1 MYIKRHAVVR
11 GQKRYVYLR
20 LVQAYR
26 DQHGR
31 VRHRVLRTLG
41 REDEL
46 KASGQLEQL
55 MGSFARLDPP
65 LVGVRREVGPLLL
78 AAHFLRRAGP
88 GRRRSTGR
96 CRSVGAPSCR
106 SGEVCAALI
115 ASRLCSPSPLYD
127 VAGWAS
133 GTALQEL
140 VGIPP
145 ALLSDDRLGRG
156 LEALAVYAEPL
167 RGALAARAIERFGID
182 AGRLHVDLT
191 TLRVAGAYEQ
201 SALVAKGWGPDRHVA
216 RQVRALQATSACG
229 VPLYVRPDPGNAAEV
244 ALIGASLERLKALAS
259 PGLVICDAA
268 CGYPKTLAQIAALGP
283 VLHRAAARQH
293 GLPRALPDRRR
304 TAGAA
309 GARLRRRTSARPA
322 ARAAHALPRRAAR
335 LARSPIPRRASHC
348 ALRVAYI
355 HSSEEAR
362 EVAAARER
370 ALSKAEDALARVQRG
385 LGGRYYKT
393 RRQVDARVAKILTG
407 PVERLIAVKT
417 ATRAGRPTLTFARD
431 QDAITAA
438 ARTDGIYAL
447 ATNLP
452 GRLSAGRVLELYK
465 GQQIVE
471 RRHRDY
477 KQTLKVRPIFLHNDD
492 RIYALTSIVGLAL
505 LIFGLIE
512 SQLRQ
517 ALGADH
523 DGQLPGL
530 LPEGRAAKPTGRNI
544 LAAFQGL
551 GLTYTPN
558 GIRLDRLT
566 HTQRRILELLDIQPP
581 WPEQTPDPPQPRKT
595 RLGVGR
601 AGMSCPGEPTRSG
614 KGPRLGPITASR
626 SASKRHDPACRTR
639 GPPLGPH
646 HGRSNRSA
654 PSGTSVHRAGL
665 LTCPMRRLSGR
676 RRGDAGLPS

>member
-11 GQKRYVYLR
+11 RGKRYVYLR

-26 DQHGR
+26 DEHGR

-65 LVGVRREVGPLLL
+65 MVGVRREVGPLLL
-78 AAHFLRRAGP
+78 AAHFVGELDLIGTVDRALP
-88 GRRRSTGR
+88 QRGRQQL
-96 CRSVGAPSCR
+96 SC
-106 SGEVCAALI
+106 GEICAALI

-140 VGIPP
+140 TGIPP
-145 ALLSDDRLGRG
+145 ALLNDDRLGRG
-156 LEALAVYAEPL
+156 LETLAVYAETL
-167 RGALAARAIERFGID
+167 RGALAARAIERFGLD

-191 TLRVAGAYEQ
+191 TLRVAGAYED
-201 SALVAKGWGPDRHVA
+201 SALIAKGWGPDRRVA
-216 RQVRALQATSACG
+216 RQVRALQATTACG
-229 VPLYVRPDPGNAAEV
+229 VSVYVRPDPGNAAEV
-244 ALIGASLERLKALAS
+244 ALIGASLERLKELAC

-268 CGYPKTLAQIAALGP
+268 CGYPKTLAQIARSGLEFIVPLRASTGFRERYLTDVGPGALRALGYVAQRQTNLVPELRTRYRGVLRDWQISDPDTGQP
-283 VLHRAAARQH
+283 VK
-293 GLPRALPDRRR
+293 
-304 TAGAA
+304 
-309 GARLRRRTSARPA
+309 
-322 ARAAHALPRRAAR
+322 
-335 LARSPIPRRASHC
+335 
-348 ALRVAYI
+348 LRVAYI

-370 ALSKAEDALARVQRG
+370 ALTKAEDALARVKRG

-393 RRQVDARVAKILTG
+393 RRQVDARVATILTG
-407 PVERLIAVKT
+407 PVAGLISAKT
-417 ATRAGRPTLTFARD
+417 ATRAGKPTLTFSRD

-447 ATNLP
+447 ATNLT
-452 GRLSAGRVLELYK
+452 GRLSANRVLELYK

-492 RIYALTSIVGLAL
+492 RIHALTSIVGLAL

-512 SQLRQ
+512 TQLRN
-517 ALGADH
+517 ALD
-523 DGQLPGL
+523 DDDQLPGL

-551 GLTYTPN
+551 GITYTHD

-566 HTQRRILELLDIQPP
+566 HTQRRILDLLKIQPP
-581 WPEQTPDPPQPRKT
+581 WPEQPDHA
-595 RLGVGR
+595 L
-601 AGMSCPGEPTRSG
+601 
-614 KGPRLGPITASR
+614 
-626 SASKRHDPACRTR
+626 
-639 GPPLGPH
+639 
-646 HGRSNRSA
+646 HGR
-654 PSGTSVHRAGL
+654 GKWG
-665 LTCPMRRLSGR
+665 
-676 RRGDAGLPS
+676 